1 MFKLF
6 PIAFYFATLFPV
18 SHSLQDNNNTEQE
31 EKVKSTVVAWAD
43 EVFLEHASYKF
54 ENFHAEQS
62 DEFFIQASRIEM

>member
-43 EVFLEHASYKF
+43 EVFLEHAS
-54 ENFHAEQS
+54 
-62 DEFFIQASRIEM
+62 